1 MAIKRTRAYGG
12 SKTMVVHWESEH
24 TNKHQDHVI
33 AHVRG
38 ATVVGY
44 FHADDALHMLLD
56 IGFVWTVY
64 VDGEMGLLPH
74 ALAIGE
80 LSISGDDKQA
90 LSRDLRL
97 LLEDGEAS
105 EESILKT
112 VTPPPVE
119 CTIDDVELY
128 AGGDGRW
135 RLLLRGEAANLA
147 IDTSP
152 ATGEMLVVAGGG

>member
-1 MAIKRTRAYGG
+1 MAGRNGG
-12 SKTMVVHWESEH
+12 LKTMVVHWESEQ

-74 ALAIGE
+74 AVAIDE
-80 LSISGDDKQA
+80 LNISSDDRQA
-90 LSRDLRL
+90 LSRDLSL
-97 LLEDGEAS
+97 LLEDGAASEAS
-105 EESILKT
+105 TLKT
-112 VTPPPVE
+112 VTPAPVE
-119 CTIDDVELY
+119 CTIDDVEFY
-128 AGGDGRW
+128 TGGDGRW
-135 RLLLRGEAANLA
+135 RLLLRGETANLA
-147 IDTSP
+147 IDSSP
-152 ATGEMLVVAGGG
+152 ATGEMLVVVGDE